1 MSLSVRQQATWWGVG
16 AVVFFGCLWLLRDT
30 LLPFV
35 VGCALA
41 YLLDPLAD
49 RLERA
54 GLSRI
59 LATIVIALVALLMLV
74 IAALLLVPLLTQ
86 QLVGFV
92 QFIPTLVENVQTFVN
107 ETIRPL
113 LNQYI
118 PGWEKYVPV
127 IVSAIGTIGTA
138 TSGQAGEFVNQVT
151 SSAMGA
157 VNALM
162 FVIIVPVV
170 MIYMLADWD
179 RAIEKIDHMLPRDH
193 AETIRGLFRE
203 VNEVLAG
210 FVRGQVTVCVILA
223 AIYAV
228 ALSMVG
234 LQFGFVIGCVA
245 GLISFI
251 PFVGAIGGGVLA
263 VGVAIFQFWSEPLWI
278 VVVGVIFFAGQILES
293 NFITPRLV
301 GSSVRLHPVWLLFGL
316 SAFGTLFGFVGLLI
330 AVPTAAAIGVFLRF
344 GVKQYLKSKLYKG
357 GH

>member
-138 TSGQAGEFVNQVT
+138 TSGQAV
-151 SSAMGA
+151 
-157 VNALM
+157 
-162 FVIIVPVV
+162 
-170 MIYMLADWD
+170 D
-179 RAIEKIDHMLPRDH
+179 RDGP
-193 AETIRGLFRE
+193 
-203 VNEVLAG
+203 
-210 FVRGQVTVCVILA
+210 
-223 AIYAV
+223 
-228 ALSMVG
+228 
-234 LQFGFVIGCVA
+234 
-245 GLISFI
+245 
-251 PFVGAIGGGVLA
+251 
-263 VGVAIFQFWSEPLWI
+263 
-278 VVVGVIFFAGQILES
+278 
-293 NFITPRLV
+293 
-301 GSSVRLHPVWLLFGL
+301 
-316 SAFGTLFGFVGLLI
+316 
-330 AVPTAAAIGVFLRF
+330 LRF
-344 GVKQYLKSKLYKG
+344 LAQPLAESWPCADSEG
-357 GH
+357 GNGTAR